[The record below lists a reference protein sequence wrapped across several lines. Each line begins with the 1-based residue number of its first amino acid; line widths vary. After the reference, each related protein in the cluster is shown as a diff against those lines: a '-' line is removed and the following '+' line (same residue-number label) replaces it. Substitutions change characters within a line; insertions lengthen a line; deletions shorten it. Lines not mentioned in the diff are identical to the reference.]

1 LAAGQYGAP
10 VRLLEAP
17 ADVVAF
23 ERRLGNDIVRVAVNL
38 SPAPQAWGA
47 HMLKPW
53 GWYLS

>member
-1 LAAGQYGAP
+1 